1 MSIAQLKELALA
13 LPPEDRADLAQ
24 SLLVSLPG
32 HPADVSEDEAA
43 FIEELKRRDEE
54 MSSDPSSCFSHEE
67 VMAEAR
73 RRIGC

>member
-13 LPPEDRADLAQ
+13 LPPEERIDLAQ
-24 SLLVSLPG
+24 LLWSSLEK
-32 HPADVSEDEAA
+32 HPSDVSEDEDA
-43 FIEELKRRDEE
+43 FRQELLRRDQE